1 MRVYFSFLS
10 AALFLT
16 SALPA
21 QEAASPDF
29 FENKVRPVLAANCY
43 SCHSKTAVSGL
54 RVNSREALL
63 KGGTAGPALVP
74 GDPEKSLLITA
85 ISHTD
90 PKLKMPMG
98 NKLKPEEIAAL
109 TDWVRA
115 GAVWPE
121 APLAPAKTA
130 SGAQSADEE
139 LTAEM
144 RNWWSFR
151 PLSKVEV
158 PEPKSK
164 GWAKSDIDKF
174 ILARLEKEG
183 VQPVAPADRR
193 TLIRRVTLDLTGLP
207 PTPQEVTAF
216 LNDKSPD
223 AYAKL
228 VERLLASPAYGER
241 WGRFWLDVVR
251 YGEDDTRGLAPGGK
265 GHEPYKFAY
274 LFRDWVIRAFNDDM
288 PFDQFVKAHL
298 AADQMDEKQRAR
310 LLPALGFLGQGPWYY
325 DLTEPPVARADERH
339 ERVDTTT
346 RAFLGLTVGCARC
359 HDHKYDPVSIKDYYA
374 LAAVFNA
381 TNYHEYPMVP
391 EKTAGQWKAEEKK
404 IKDLQTALGSFM
416 RTSSEQLAN
425 ALVWKT
431 STYML
436 AAWRITGEPKAP
448 IDQITNEMK
457 LDRELL
463 ERWIKFLNKAP
474 NFYPFLKDWQ
484 AMVKS
489 GGTEAEAKKLA
500 ANFQQLIFDILEEK
514 AEFKKHNEKLLA
526 KELPVDGVKSIPLP
540 NGFKSFFD
548 QHQLELKTLDREKM
562 NLWTDIFVREMDD
575 VASNL
580 PRRGNPGLFVFR
592 DHGLERQLSTEFR
605 DYIAS
610 MKAEIA
616 TRTKKLPESF
626 PFVHGVSDLEEPGDF
641 QVHLRGSPYSLGDKV
656 PRAFPAVLTSSGKR
670 EPFQKGSGRMELA
683 EAIARHPLT
692 ARVIVNR
699 VWRGHFG
706 SGIVET
712 PSNFGASG
720 EKPVHPELLEFL
732 AARFVESGMSIK
744 ALHRDILLSQVYQL
758 SSESTAANNKVDPA
772 NRLYWR
778 ANKMRMEAEQI
789 RDAMLLASGNLDRK
803 MFGPSS
809 PFADDFKRRTVYGS
823 VSRFRLDDYLQLFD
837 FPNPNI
843 TAEKRYS
850 TNVPLQRLFFLNS
863 DFVFLQAS
871 AIVKQFRD
879 ETSDEARIR
888 KIYQKLF
895 YRDPDKAELQAGLDY
910 LIAER
915 KTPREPEPAPK
926 TDPKPIE
933 PAETRIMTD
942 SGADS
947 GGTMP
952 PAPAPEAAAPASP
965 MPEPAPKAETTPK
978 KPKKEPKLKQKRD
991 EWTQYVR
998 VLLSSSEF
1006 TFVE

>member
-1 MRVYFSFLS
+1 MRAPALSFTS
-10 AALFLT
+10 ALLFT
-16 SALPA
+16 AALPA

-43 SCHSKTAVSGL
+43 TCHSKTAVSGL
-54 RVNSREALL
+54 RVDSRDALL
-63 KGGTAGPALVP
+63 KGGNGGPAIVP
-74 GDPEKSLLITA
+74 GKPEESLLIKA
-85 ISHTD
+85 ISHVD

-98 NKLKPEEIAAL
+98 NKLQPAEIAAI

-115 GAVWPE
+115 GALWPASATPASKPAPAPGAVETVEPE
-121 APLAPAKTA
+121 A
-130 SGAQSADEE
+130 
-139 LTAEM
+139 

-151 PLSKVEV
+151 PLARVAI
-158 PEPKSK
+158 PEPKTA
-164 GWAKSDIDKF
+164 GWAKSPIDKF
-174 ILARLEKEG
+174 ILARLEKDG
-183 VQPVAPADRR
+183 LQPVRPATRR
-193 TLIRRVTLDLTGLP
+193 TLIRRVTLGLTGLP
-207 PTPQEVTAF
+207 PTPEEVTAF
-216 LNDKSPD
+216 ANDTSPD
-223 AYAKL
+223 AYARL
-228 VERLLASPAYGER
+228 IDRLLASPAYGER

-274 LFRDWVIRAFNDDM
+274 LFRDWVIRAFNEDM
-288 PFDQFVKAHL
+288 PYDQFLKAHL
-298 AADQMDEKQRAR
+298 AADHMDEKSRAR

-359 HDHKYDPVSIKDYYA
+359 HDHKYDPISARDYYS

-391 EKTAGQWKAEEKK
+391 KDTAESWRTREKK
-404 IKDLQTALGSFM
+404 IKDLETNLFTFL
-416 RTSSEQLAN
+416 RTSSDQLAQ
-425 ALVWKT
+425 ALVWKS

-436 AAWRITGEPKAP
+436 AAWRVTGEPKSP
-448 IDQITNEMK
+448 IGDVANEMK

-463 ERWIKFLNKAP
+463 ERWIKFLNKPP
-474 NFYPFLKDWQ
+474 NFYPYLQDWQ
-484 AMVKS
+484 SMVRS
-489 GGTEAEAKKLA
+489 GGSEAEARRLA
-500 ANFQQLIFDILEEK
+500 ASFQKLIFDIIEEK
-514 AEFKKHNEKLLA
+514 AEVKKYNEKLLA
-526 KELPVDGVKSIPLP
+526 RELPADEVKSIPLP

-580 PRRGNPGLFVFR
+580 PRRGNPGLLVFR
-592 DHGLERQLSTEFR
+592 DHGLERQLSPEFK

-610 MKAEIA
+610 VRTEIDGL
-616 TRTKKLPESF
+616 KKQLPESF
-626 PFVHGVSDLEEPGDF
+626 PFVHGVKDADEPGEF
-641 QVHLRGSPYSLGDKV
+641 KVHLRGSPYNLGDPV
-656 PRAFPAVLTSSGKR
+656 PRAFPLVLTSTGKR
-670 EPFQKGSGRMELA
+670 EPFKQGSGRLELA
-683 EAIARHPLT
+683 EAIVRHPLT

-706 SGIVET
+706 SGIVDT

-720 EKPVHPELLEFL
+720 EKPVHPELLEYL
-732 AARFVESGMSIK
+732 AARFIDSGMSLK
-744 ALHRDILLSQVYQL
+744 SLHRDILLSQVYQL
-758 SSESTAANNKVDPA
+758 SSESTAANNKLDPA

-789 RDAMLLASGNLDRK
+789 RDSMLLAAGSLDRK

-809 PFADDFKRRTVYGS
+809 PFSDDFKRRSVYGQ

-843 TAEKRYS
+843 SAEKRYS

-863 DFVFLQAS
+863 DFVFLQAA
-871 AIVKQFRD
+871 AIVKPLRD
-879 ETSDEARIR
+879 EPGDDARIR

-895 YRDPDKAELQAGLDY
+895 YREPEKAELDAALEY
-910 LIAER
+910 LKAER
-915 KTPREPEPAPK
+915 NRPPEPEPAPAPA
-926 TDPKPIE
+926 PKSTE
-933 PAETRIMTD
+933 PAESRIMTD
-942 SGADS
+942 SGKDGSA
-947 GGTMP
+947 MP
-952 PAPAPEAAAPASP
+952 PPPMPGAESPAAGKPAPQPAKSAKT
-965 MPEPAPKAETTPK
+965 EVKS
-978 KPKKEPKLKQKRD
+978 KQKRD
-991 EWTQYVR
+991 EWAQYVR

-1006 TFVE
+1006 TFIE